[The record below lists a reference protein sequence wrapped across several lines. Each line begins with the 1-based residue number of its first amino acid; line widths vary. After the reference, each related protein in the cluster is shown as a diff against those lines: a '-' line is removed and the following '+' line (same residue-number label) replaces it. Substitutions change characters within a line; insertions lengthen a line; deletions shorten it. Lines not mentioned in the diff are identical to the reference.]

1 MKILQWLRL
10 LLYPKWKSR
19 DKDELQGFAVDRPE
33 PLVHFALSSGSY
45 SDPVVRTAASN
56 TPLNSQ
62 RRTDIYVPEH

>member
-45 SDPVVRTAASN
+45 SDPVVRTGTAASN
-56 TPLNSQ
+56 APHPN
-62 RRTDIYVPEH
+62 VPQLPTAH